1 MSSVDTGIESIMF
14 SFFPVSDYFHEGL
27 HVREFFK
34 VAEQFKQEQAHRI
47 IGTSQR
53 FVFMRNNGSNKGEIY
68 QGSNESGKPS
78 GNTAIGMDFDV
89 SSFVGV
95 F

>member
-1 MSSVDTGIESIMF
+1 MGILDPCIEPIMF
-14 SFFPVSDYFHEGL
+14 SFLPVSDYFHEGF

-34 VAEQFKQEQAHRI
+34 VAEQFKQEQAHRV
-47 IGTSQR
+47 IGESKGL
-53 FVFMRNNGSNKGEIY
+53 VFMGDNKSNKGEIY
-68 QGSNESGKPS
+68 QGRDESGKPS

>member
-1 MSSVDTGIESIMF
+1 MGILDPCIEPIMF
-14 SFFPVSDYFHEGL
+14 SFLPVSDYFHEGL

-47 IGTSQR
+47 IGESKDL
-53 FVFMRNNGSNKGEIY
+53 VFMGDNRSNKGEIC
-68 QGSNESGKPS
+68 QGRDESGKPS

-89 SSFVGV
+89 SSFIGV